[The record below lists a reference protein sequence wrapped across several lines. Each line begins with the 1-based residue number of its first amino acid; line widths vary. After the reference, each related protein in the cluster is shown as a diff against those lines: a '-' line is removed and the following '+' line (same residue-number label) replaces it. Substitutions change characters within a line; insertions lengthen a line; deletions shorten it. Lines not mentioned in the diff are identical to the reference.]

1 MKTAAD
7 FRAML
12 DDVERILEEK
22 KKNDSNSALD
32 EISAALASIVEYLEK
47 GVDLG
52 SVVAALKTMKLNA
65 TMEAPKVDVNVSPT
79 PITFEAVM
87 PELKLPAPVVNVS
100 GGSPVGAEWEVKT
113 VRTHEGQTMSV
124 RRIK

>member
-7 FRAML
+7 FRTML

-79 PITFEAVM
+79 PVTFEAVM
-87 PELKLPAPVVNVS
+87 PNLPAPVVNVS

-124 RRIK
+124 RRVK